1 MPTKDSQPQKKY
13 GKVLVSVF
21 ISLFFTPII
30 EKLLTNI
37 YNEFVHKILSM
48 RNAFSLFVSSFF
60 YSRISEGVYINISFY
75 IFIIIITLIL
85 IKIIY
90 PYIPNRF
97 PCGIKK
103 FEKCGKK
110 SSCGLSRRTKCL
122 VFCAAKHRVVKSLLF
137 AIIYIVFI
145 LFLLTTNFINKTITR
160 TTNNIEIVSPYITDY
175 EYKKLKSDF
184 HSMKNSIDYKALTQ
198 NLDSI
203 AKENTIELK

>member
-1 MPTKDSQPQKKY
+1 MPTKDNESQKKN
-13 GKVLVSVF
+13 GKFLLTIF

-37 YNEFVHKILSM
+37 YNEFVHKILSLS
-48 RNAFSLFVSSFF
+48 NVFSLFVSSFF

-75 IFIIIITLIL
+75 IFIIIIALIL

-90 PYIPNRF
+90 PHIPNKF

-103 FEKCGKK
+103 IEKCGKK
-110 SSCGLSRRTKCL
+110 SSCGLSKRTKCL
-122 VFCAAKHRVVKSLLF
+122 VICAVNHRIVKSFVL

-160 TTNNIEIVSPYITDY
+160 TTNNIEIVSPYITDN

-184 HSMKNSIDYKALTQ
+184 HSMKNSIDYKELTQ
-198 NLDSI
+198 NLESI
-203 AKENTIELK
+203 AKENAIELK